1 MRTKALVPGR
11 RALLAA
17 GTAVALGASMA
28 ASGRPGAPSQAQS
41 CPLGMTGTF
50 HPAPAGGADYTV
62 CTGTV
67 PSFDGTPLD
76 ADLTLPAAGAQPL
89 PLIVMLHGWGNSKT
103 DFE

>member
-1 MRTKALVPGR
+1 MRAKALIPGHHV
-11 RALLAA
+11 LLAA
-17 GTAVALGASMA
+17 VAAVALGASTATSAGA
-28 ASGRPGAPSQAQS
+28 AAPGQAQA

-89 PLIVMLHGWGNSKT
+89 PLIVMLHGWG
-103 DFE
+103 